1 MARTNP
7 RDVLAD
13 GEFQVVHG
21 INYCVRRAYLCGL
34 HLLTGTDYEHR
45 RELIRQR
52 LQFLA
57 NVMGIIVLGYAV
69 MSNPL
74 HCVPC
79 IGHHVVTK

>member
-57 NVMGIIVLGYAV
+57 NE
-69 MSNPL
+69 SW
-74 HCVPC
+74 
-79 IGHHVVTK
+79 GHSTLLTG